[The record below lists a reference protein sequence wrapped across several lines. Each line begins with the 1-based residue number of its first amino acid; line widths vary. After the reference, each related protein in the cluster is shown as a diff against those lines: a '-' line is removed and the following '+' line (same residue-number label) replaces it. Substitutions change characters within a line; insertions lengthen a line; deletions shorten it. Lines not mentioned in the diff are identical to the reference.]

1 MEKMHY
7 SDKNLSLFQMDIIL
21 WKKWCGIYSGEKCGS
36 KGWTVCM
43 AAISMM
49 LNVVQ
54 SVIIYILQAG
64 PI

>member
-7 SDKNLSLFQMDIIL
+7 SDKNLSGKSFSDGYHSMEEMVRDIF
-21 WKKWCGIYSGEKCGS
+21 GEKRGS

-49 LNVVQ
+49 LT
-54 SVIIYILQAG
+54 G
-64 PI
+64 